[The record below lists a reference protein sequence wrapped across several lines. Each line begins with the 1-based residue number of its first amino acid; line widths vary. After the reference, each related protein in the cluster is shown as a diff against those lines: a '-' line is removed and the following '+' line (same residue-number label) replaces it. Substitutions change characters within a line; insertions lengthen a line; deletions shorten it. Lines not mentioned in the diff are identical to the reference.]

1 MLYVQAVR
9 KPNMFIVCLEMFGN
23 LNLIAFYNE
32 CISHLPY
39 IHALQFVPSIR
50 PPLLLLLIEL
60 YISQRDFLIHQC
72 CSSLRVSVC
81 LHGLSVYAS
90 VLTKLLSP
98 SAHFHFVYKHHGM
111 VCMCP
116 EYQVVQEVLIRKHSS
131 LKIVTF

>member
-1 MLYVQAVR
+1 MLYVQVVR
-9 KPNMFIVCLEMFGN
+9 KRNMLTVCLEMLGN

-90 VLTKLLSP
+90 C
-98 SAHFHFVYKHHGM
+98 AY
-111 VCMCP
+111 
-116 EYQVVQEVLIRKHSS
+116 
-131 LKIVTF
+131 

>member
-72 CSSLRVSVC
+72 CRSLRVSVC
-81 LHGLSVYAS
+81 FCMVFLFMLV

-98 SAHFHFVYKHHGM
+98 SAHFHL
-111 VCMCP
+111 CTSTTAWSAC
-116 EYQVVQEVLIRKHSS
+116 VLNIK
-131 LKIVTF
+131 LFKKF

>member
-1 MLYVQAVR
+1 MLYVQAVK
-9 KPNMFIVCLEMFGN
+9 KPNIFIVCLEMFGN

-98 SAHFHFVYKHHGM
+98 SAHFHL
-111 VCMCP
+111 CTSTTAWSAC
-116 EYQVVQEVLIRKHSS
+116 VLNIK
-131 LKIVTF
+131 LFKKF